1 MISLQAKLSIFLG
14 FIIVFFSIIDNIRS
28 ELLILQI
35 LAVYAISRNIDC
47 MVIGK
52 CIFSSWIGLIIPI
65 FAFLL
70 TLLNRLDYFEDTRN
84 YVYNAYN
91 KLLNFNINK
100 CTRSNLITI
109 HYNQNKNE
117 S

>member
-52 CIFSSWIGLIIPI
+52 CIFS
-65 FAFLL
+65 
-70 TLLNRLDYFEDTRN
+70 
-84 YVYNAYN
+84 
-91 KLLNFNINK
+91 
-100 CTRSNLITI
+100 
-109 HYNQNKNE
+109 
-117 S
+117 